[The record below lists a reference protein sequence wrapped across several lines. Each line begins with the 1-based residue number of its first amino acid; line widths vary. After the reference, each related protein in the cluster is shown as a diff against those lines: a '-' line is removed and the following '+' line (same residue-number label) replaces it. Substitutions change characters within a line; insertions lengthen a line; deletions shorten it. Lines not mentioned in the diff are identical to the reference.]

1 MDDQKLLPPLARGD
15 SKRAN
20 LDKLSILDLPA
31 ELRNQ
36 IYSYLLNF
44 HAPLDIYHE
53 RNRLDENGRL
63 QMRLG
68 CGVRIPV
75 ALFASCRT
83 LYREA
88 VSAFYSGNTF
98 AIGLDGGGI
107 LYPIP
112 FSRGYNFPMGS
123 NSYYSPS
130 TAAPHRVPIE
140 LPGAFFA
147 HLGTQACWLK
157 KIVLDLMDLPN
168 ASFYKGSSL
177 RSLPENIAHDD
188 GLALFKITPVLRAI
202 WSIGRDIDF
211 SFTHSKRL
219 PILGPSGLACNAPA
233 MSAMV
238 RSILEGQLRLRTYGR
253 LLCVVAL
260 DRNGAGGI
268 VGWGTTNPISS
279 DASPTRGQ
287 ICADMYFVSSFIAKD
302 GGHRLEMGKREK
314 PLNLLDFPR
323 PLLDRILN
331 MVVHPSEGYR
341 VNLGKDNKINCGL
354 IHVNRKLHKRWRD
367 EVLFRDNRF
376 ELVLTT
382 DCARTDF
389 DQFKHLR
396 RSLRKTYDTR
406 TTYVET
412 RTLVAGGYLKNKM
425 RYTLKFEANDLIS
438 LSEVRINILPLIMET
453 STTRGDDTVTI
464 EVWARNSEGI
474 SSLASSHTLT
484 LHELRVNIA
493 AVMMKNFYLTGNKLV
508 PDFWINGFGEVVQ
521 VEDADEKMPVSGG
534 AWEPASEFTDFD
546 GQGFKVSRLHP
557 IDVHYRGNET
567 PSRPVVH
574 FVESQFFPFR
584 REVKEILPYLIK
596 SIETTGGPYRDMF
609 SRSMM
614 TQPFHYKEINTELN
628 TDYGSDDMDAVE

>member
-15 SKRAN
+15 SKREN
-20 LDKLSILDLPA
+20 LDKLSILDLPP

-36 IYSYLLNF
+36 IYGYLLKF

-53 RNRLDENGRL
+53 RYRLDQNGRL

-147 HLGTQACWLK
+147 HL
-157 KIVLDLMDLPN
+157 
-168 ASFYKGSSL
+168 
-177 RSLPENIAHDD
+177 
-188 GLALFKITPVLRAI
+188 
-202 WSIGRDIDF
+202 
-211 SFTHSKRL
+211 
-219 PILGPSGLACNAPA
+219 
-233 MSAMV
+233 
-238 RSILEGQLRLRTYGR
+238 
-253 LLCVVAL
+253 
-260 DRNGAGGI
+260 
-268 VGWGTTNPISS
+268 

-287 ICADMYFVSSFIAKD
+287 ICADMYLVSSFIAKD

-354 IHVNRKLHKRWRD
+354 IHVNRKIHKRWRD

-464 EVWARNSEGI
+464 EVWARNSEEI

-493 AVMMKNFYLTGNKLV
+493 ADMMKTFYLTGNKLV

-521 VEDADEKMPVSGG
+521 VEDADEKMPVLGG
-534 AWEPASEFTDFD
+534 AWEPASEFTEIDD
-546 GQGFKVSRLHP
+546 HGFKILRLHP
-557 IDVHYRGNET
+557 IDINYRGKET

-574 FVESQFFPFR
+574 FVKSQFFPFR

-596 SIETTGGPYRDMF
+596 AIETTGGPCRDMF

-614 TQPFHYKEINTELN
+614 TQPLHYKEHKELN